1 MARAKRKK
9 SGATFG
15 SRTDVGCVREHNEDS
30 LAVALPLYVVC
41 DGMGGHAAG
50 EVASEIA
57 VDVICD
63 RAPAHPDASALG
75 QAVEEANL
83 AIIRAARE
91 GVGRAGMG
99 CTCTAAMLEKD
110 KLVIAQVG
118 DSRAY
123 LLHKGQMQQLT
134 RDHSLVADLI
144 EAGQITEAEAR
155 VHPQR
160 SVITRALGSDPRTQP
175 DFFEITVEAGDRLL
189 LCSDGLSTM
198 LEDDQIAKILANH
211 SEPQRCAAQL
221 VNEAVGRGGYD
232 NVTVIVVDVTGLAE
246 QHRRKLTRKSRATA
260 IMLALLLVAII
271 AGCAYGFN
279 YPGVQRR
286 LSGGSGWEGRRVP
299 GRSRRPVRAIFQ
311 SPRSRDR
318 RGVRRFATG
327 HRQSPARGGHQ
338 GGFFGAANSLVAE
351 YEKEIADRKA
361 AEEEAARAAAEAN
374 QPAEPAKGAEGAG
387 GSTVGGEQGGTDS
400 QGTEPSAGWALV
412 PARLAR
418 ARATPAL
425 ARTAHGRAAAREE
438 PTDDPAQHRADVLL
452 IASPIV
458 IVLFAMMVVTGG
470 QELSFNTLG
479 VPLGIF
485 AAFLVAHIAVRLL
498 APRPTQLFCPFRS
511 RCRAS
516 ASPSLPAL
524 CPIWP

>member
-1 MARAKRKK
+1 MAADRSYKSTPRTRK
-9 SGATFG
+9 GALTSFG
-15 SRTDVGCVREHNEDS
+15 SRTDIGCLRDHNEDS
-30 LAVALPLYVVC
+30 LVVTPPLFAVA

-57 VDVICD
+57 VRVLSEL
-63 RAPAHPDASALG
+63 APEHPDGEALG
-75 QAVEEANL
+75 RAIEEANR
-83 AIIRAARE
+83 AVIRAAHEGRGRE
-91 GVGRAGMG
+91 GMG
-99 CTCTAAMLEKD
+99 TTMTAAMLEGER
-110 KLVIAQVG
+110 LIIAQVG

-175 DFFEITVEAGDRLL
+175 DLFEITVEAGDRLL

-221 VNEAVGRGGYD
+221 VNEAVSRGGYD

-271 AGCAYGFN
+271 AGCAHGFN
-279 YPGVQRR
+279 YLASNAAYLVAQDGKVAVYQ
-286 LSGGSGWEGRRVP
+286 GVP
-299 GRSRRPVRAIFQ
+299 GDIFGL
-311 SPRSRDR
+311 SFNHLDR
-318 RGVRRFATG
+318 VTDVALDDLQPGTANRLREEGIKVD
-327 HRQSPARGGHQ
+327 SLE
-338 GGFFGAANSLVAE
+338 AANSLVAE

-374 QPAEPAKGAEGAG
+374 QPEEPAKGAKGAG
-387 GSTVGGEQGGTDS
+387 GSTASGAQGGTDA
-400 QGTEPSAGWALV
+400 QGT
-412 PARLAR
+412 
-418 ARATPAL
+418 
-425 ARTAHGRAAAREE
+425 
-438 PTDDPAQHRADVLL
+438 
-452 IASPIV
+452 
-458 IVLFAMMVVTGG
+458 TGG
-470 QELSFNTLG
+470 SQ
-479 VPLGIF
+479 
-485 AAFLVAHIAVRLL
+485 
-498 APRPTQLFCPFRS
+498 
-511 RCRAS
+511 S
-516 ASPSLPAL
+516 ASPSSGAGSGTSDASSGNTGAGTSRDAQGGAAGGTNR
-524 CPIWP
+524 

>member
-1 MARAKRKK
+1 MSKACA
-9 SGATFG
+9 STT
-15 SRTDVGCVREHNEDS
+15 RTRWRRP
-30 LAVALPLYVVC
+30 PLYVVC

-50 EVASEIA
+50 KVASEIA

-63 RAPAHPDASALG
+63 RAPRTPRCLG
-75 QAVEEANL
+75 FGPGREEANL

-175 DFFEITVEAGDRLL
+175 DLFELTVEAGDRLL

-198 LEDDQIAKILANH
+198 LEDDQIAKILASH

-279 YPGVQRR
+279 YLASNAAYLVAQDGKVAVYQGVPGDLFGLSFNHLDRVTDVALDDLQPGTANRLREEGIKVDSWKPPTASSPSTRR
-286 LSGGSGWEGRRVP
+286 RSPTAGRR
-299 GRSRRPVRAIFQ
+299 
-311 SPRSRDR
+311 
-318 RGVRRFATG
+318 
-327 HRQSPARGGHQ
+327 RGG
-338 GGFFGAANSLVAE
+338 GPGSRG
-351 YEKEIADRKA
+351 
-361 AEEEAARAAAEAN
+361 
-374 QPAEPAKGAEGAG
+374 QPAGRTRKGYGRCRRQHG
-387 GSTVGGEQGGTDS
+387 PGPGGTE
-400 QGTEPSAGWALV
+400 QVARRTRKVNAFRA
-412 PARLAR
+412 PAP
-418 ARATPAL
+418 ARATR
-425 ARTAHGRAAAREE
+425 ARQPRRWHKPRR
-438 PTDDPAQHRADVLL
+438 
-452 IASPIV
+452 
-458 IVLFAMMVVTGG
+458 TGH
-470 QELSFNTLG
+470 LG
-479 VPLGIF
+479 GTN
-485 AAFLVAHIAVRLL
+485 R
-498 APRPTQLFCPFRS
+498 
-511 RCRAS
+511 
-516 ASPSLPAL
+516 
-524 CPIWP
+524 

>member
-30 LAVALPLYVVC
+30 LAVAPPLYVVC

-175 DFFEITVEAGDRLL
+175 DLFEITVEAGDRLL

-279 YPGVQRR
+279 YLASNAAYLVAQDGKVAVYQ
-286 LSGGSGWEGRRVP
+286 GVP
-299 GRSRRPVRAIFQ
+299 GDIFGF
-311 SPRSRDR
+311 SFNHLDR
-318 RGVRRFATG
+318 VTDVALDDLQPGTANRLREEGIKVD
-327 HRQSPARGGHQ
+327 SLE
-338 GGFFGAANSLVAE
+338 AANSLVAE
-351 YEKEIADRKA
+351 YEKEIADRQCRRRGSGSGSGRGQQAGRARKGRGRCRRRRGRWRRRAARTHKA
-361 AEEEAARAAAEAN
+361 RRAARKVRRLHRALAPARATRAPATQALARAATHKAA
-374 QPAEPAKGAEGAG
+374 PAG
-387 GSTVGGEQGGTDS
+387 GTN
-400 QGTEPSAGWALV
+400 
-412 PARLAR
+412 R
-418 ARATPAL
+418 
-425 ARTAHGRAAAREE
+425 
-438 PTDDPAQHRADVLL
+438 
-452 IASPIV
+452 
-458 IVLFAMMVVTGG
+458 
-470 QELSFNTLG
+470 
-479 VPLGIF
+479 
-485 AAFLVAHIAVRLL
+485 
-498 APRPTQLFCPFRS
+498 
-511 RCRAS
+511 
-516 ASPSLPAL
+516 
-524 CPIWP
+524 